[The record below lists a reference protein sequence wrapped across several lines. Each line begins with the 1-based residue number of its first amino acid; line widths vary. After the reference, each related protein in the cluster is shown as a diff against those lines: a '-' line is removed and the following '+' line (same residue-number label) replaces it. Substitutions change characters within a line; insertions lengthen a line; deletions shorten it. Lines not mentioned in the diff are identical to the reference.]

1 MYTGRTI
8 EDLLELVLELVERV
22 EDVPFVAPTTTAYS
36 KQATWNEGERK
47 GQSAGD
53 KTH

>member
-8 EDLLELVLELVERV
+8 EDLLALVLELVERV
-22 EDVPFVAPTTTAYS
+22 GDVPFVAPTTTVHP
-36 KQATWNEGERK
+36 KQDPWNEGERK

-53 KTH
+53 KNH